1 MTGSKTIFQPV
12 IWTEKL
18 NIQKR
23 FFLIL
28 ILFCRVTLP
37 ALSLIF
43 IFTSISLAS
52 GPNTVPAALPVRLMI
67 PNIKLDSSI
76 IPVGTKTV
84 TVDGNSYQMWETA
97 DNEVGWHNL
106 SAPLGQIGNTVLA
119 GHSDIKAKVFEN
131 LNDVNI
137 GDEILVFAGA
147 NQQQPYRYRVSQK
160 LLVQE
165 KGVPMEVRLKNA
177 QLIAPTSDE
186 RLTLIT
192 CAQPGATHR
201 LIVIAL
207 PIQ

>member
-1 MTGSKTIFQPV
+1 MTSAKTIFQPV
-12 IWTEKL
+12 YWTEKS
-18 NIQKR
+18 NIRKR
-23 FFLIL
+23 FLSIL
-28 ILFCRVTLP
+28 TLFCRVILP

-43 IFTSISLAS
+43 IFNSISLAS
-52 GPNTVPAALPVRLMI
+52 EPVTVPAALPVRLII
-67 PNIKLDSSI
+67 PNIKLESSI
-76 IPVGTKTV
+76 IPVGIKSV
-84 TVDGNSYQMWETA
+84 VVDGKPYLMWETA
-97 DNEVGWHNL
+97 DNEVGWHNR
-106 SAPLGQIGNTVLA
+106 SAPLGQTGNTVLA

-137 GDEILVFAGA
+137 GDEIIVFAG
-147 NQQQPYRYRVSQK
+147 NDQQPYRYQVTQK

-165 KGVPMEVRLKNA
+165 KGVPLEVRLRNA
-177 QLIAPTSDE
+177 QLIAPTADE